1 MPLNVS
7 WDETM
12 KPRPLL
18 LLGLLCLYKMPKVL
32 DHLRKVQREG
42 VRGVRGVRRELKR
55 IRNGPDEVE
64 RSVSLMTHS
73 QRAGLRLAC
82 GEAAQRGCWGTTRGW
97 VGAAAH
103 TRVYD

>member
-32 DHLRKVQREG
+32 DHLRKVQRE
-42 VRGVRGVRRELKR
+42 GVRGVRRELKR